1 MVTLTNEVN
10 LQLDITTN
18 LIGIDMKERRTGR
31 KQYLRSN
38 DEIFMLDSVALYP
51 ELLTDLSNLG
61 VEIDEDLEDLVE
73 TDLIREYPIYSTSGV
88 MDSKGRD
95 KDRNLVTKVT
105 EDLIKGLTQL
115 GYKDISEYEY
125 LEIISGTNTE
135 YQTNL
140 YGFKYSEMNGKVL
153 ENFEVALDQFLPDN
167 NEIMIKWL
175 VNGGELYYLV
185 KVTPSKFSGD
195 ADEISDF
202 MQKWSEVLL

>member
-18 LIGIDMKERRTGR
+18 LIGIDMKEQLTGR
-31 KQYLRSN
+31 KQYLRSD
-38 DEIFMLDSVALYP
+38 DEIFILDSVALYP

-115 GYKDISEYEY
+115 GYKDVSGYEY

-140 YGFKYSEMNGKVL
+140 YGFKYSEVDDKVL
-153 ENFEVALDQFLPDN
+153 ENFEIALDQFLPDN
-167 NEIMIKWL
+167 NEIMIKGL

-202 MQKWSEVLL
+202 MQEWSKVLL

>member
-18 LIGIDMKERRTGR
+18 LIGIDMKEQRTGR
-31 KQYLRSN
+31 KQYLKSD
-38 DEIFMLDSVALYP
+38 DEIFILDSVALYP

-115 GYKDISEYEY
+115 GYKDVSGYEY

-140 YGFKYSEMNGKVL
+140 YGFKYSEVDDKVL
-153 ENFEVALDQFLPDN
+153 ENFEIALDQFLPDN
-167 NEIMIKWL
+167 NEIMIKGL

-202 MQKWSEVLL
+202 MQEWSKVLL

>member
-1 MVTLTNEVN
+1 VVTLTNEVN

-18 LIGIDMKERRTGR
+18 LIGIDMKEQRTGR
-31 KQYLRSN
+31 KQYLKSD
-38 DEIFMLDSVALYP
+38 DEIFILDSVALYP

-115 GYKDISEYEY
+115 GYKDVSGYEY

-140 YGFKYSEMNGKVL
+140 YGFKYSEVDDKVL
-153 ENFEVALDQFLPDN
+153 ENFEIALDQFLPDN
-167 NEIMIKWL
+167 NEIMIKGL

-202 MQKWSEVLL
+202 MQEWSKVLL